1 MAGKLRQESGVRG
14 YIHGTCTVRNPF
26 PVDLRGNPFIDCMHC
41 QYFRQTARRCG
52 INGSIPEFPDRYI
65 GSQCPMIFEEDE
77 VIE

>member
-1 MAGKLRQESGVRG
+1 MAGKLRPESGVRG
-14 YIHGTCTVRNPF
+14 YIKGSCTAENCF
-26 PVDLRGNPFIDCMHC
+26 PVDWHGESYIDCMHC
-41 QYFRQTARRCG
+41 RYFRQTARRCG